1 VSELFPELPREVAAH
16 LLRDGLRIQGED
28 SESKK
33 ALDCLCNLNVVTVRE
48 HAYVRCAYRDDYDY
62 LDRERLKCDG
72 RVEISDG
79 EDEYYCPECG
89 QPIGDVE
96 KKTHFM
102 EWEVML
108 QPEGIHTYIV
118 EAILALDKMKAVEET
133 GLGSLRIESRTGDS
147 LKVVLPEYAGVR
159 EQSAGLFF
167 AEPTLYVVASTTH
180 DPVKTSLEDTQYVGL
195 WEILSETP
203 EKFEERVL
211 GAAVPIQGRREFSK
225 VEDKFESMLERH
237 KARRWQFFEH
247 DFLPAFVQYV
257 GENPELCQLYLD
269 KLKRL
274 RSTIFGRFS
283 VRIGGSGVTDLRQI
297 DKYEMVS
304 ELFEGEFIGDA
315 KCYVDSILN
324 YSDLTSVVTHLD
336 TDPTRPKRAVV
347 FVAGDDISST
357 SWDLMMRLRHS
368 SGYWRLVIVS
378 KYLLLEMISELEA
391 GHLLEM

>member
-1 VSELFPELPREVAAH
+1 LFPELPREVVAH
-16 LLRDGLRIQGED
+16 LLRNGLRIQGED
-28 SESKK
+28 SESKEV
-33 ALDCLCNLNVVTVRE
+33 LDCLCNLNVATVRE
-48 HAYVRCAYRDDYDY
+48 HVYVRCAYRGDYDY

-72 RVEISDG
+72 GVEISDD

-96 KKTHFM
+96 KKARFI

-108 QPEGIHTYIV
+108 EPEGIQTYMV
-118 EAILALDKMKAVEET
+118 EAILALDKIKAIEEA
-133 GLGSLRIESRTGDS
+133 GLGSLRIEIRPGDY
-147 LKVVLPEYAGVR
+147 LRIVLAEYAGVR
-159 EQSAGLFF
+159 EQSVGLFF
-167 AEPTLYVVASTTH
+167 AEPTLYVIASTIH
-180 DPVKTSLEDTQYVGL
+180 DPVKTTLEEAQYVGL
-195 WEILSETP
+195 WDILSETP

-211 GAAVPIQGRREFSK
+211 TAAVPVQGRREFSK
-225 VEDKFESMLERH
+225 VEEKFEGMLERH
-237 KARRWQFFEH
+237 KPRRWQFFEH

-257 GENPELCQLYLD
+257 AENPELSQVYLD
-269 KLKRL
+269 RLKRL

-283 VRIGGSGVTDLRQI
+283 VRIGGSGVTDLRQV

-315 KCYVDSILN
+315 KCYVDSTLN

-378 KYLLLEMISELEA
+378 KYLLLEMVSELDA